1 MAKKK
6 SKTYASHSKITK
18 KVTKSVKKK
27 QMKSPKTGAKG
38 RSVGSEYA
46 YAVDTLGKT
55 SKTAKAGSPFGTA
68 KTIDTKGLTQSKQ
81 LKSKK

>member
-6 SKTYASHSKITK
+6 SKTYSSHSKVTK
-18 KVTKSVKKK
+18 KVTKKVKKQASK
-27 QMKSPKTGAKG
+27 TPKTGAKG

-46 YAVDTLGKT
+46 FAVDTLGKT
-55 SKTAKAGSPFGTA
+55 SKSAKAGSPFGKA
-68 KTIDTKGLTQSKQ
+68 KTIDTKGLTQSKH